1 MRPLPVFVLAALVLL
16 GGLGWLLFSS
26 DEVDDA
32 SVAQLDQKEEVPEE
46 ELVPADMRAPDQ
58 DARESVAI
66 SEEAKAKQ
74 LLDIRNAPEE
84 EIVEEV
90 AVGAISVIVVDEAG
104 EPIEDL
110 LVVRPSEGPESIFS
124 STQVGSEKTD
134 SAGRVRITEL
144 PVGPYEFSV
153 RRDAW
158 SEELFVRRALRRL
171 NPEMD
176 DKGFVAR
183 TIRQEVET
191 ELQIVFPNLH
201 TLAGTVIDGGAPL
214 ADAVVCLYLN
224 SDDAL
229 DAEHLGPAGIPED
242 ELDDLVLNDFLE
254 EHELLSPTDTEG
266 MFRFDNLTSGRYAIS
281 VERPTRGMRQMWD
294 LTLPDR
300 SASIELILDSL
311 SVYGIVTDSE
321 GLPIAGTQL
330 AVERVRVDEFGA
342 PRPVDLVFAG
352 EALHRAGM
360 TQVVESGAD
369 GSFRIHGVDGS
380 SPLVVVARSPWMTT
394 ARSQVFGF
402 ARDETE
408 QVVDIQLRPAGKV
421 TAQLYTQ
428 PYWDRF
434 LRLRATPLDRVG
446 ATTMSPFPDGQNQL
460 VLMGIRPGRYTFE
473 PCLQTT
479 AESSDFVPEELAK
492 IARTDGTLT
501 TLEPL
506 EAEVLAGETLEF
518 SFTVP

>member
-1 MRPLPVFVLAALVLL
+1 MRPFHLLLLAALLL
-16 GGLGWLLFSS
+16 AGGLGWLLFSS
-26 DEVDDA
+26 GEHDA
-32 SVAQLDQKEEVPEE
+32 SVAQLDQKEEEPEDE
-46 ELVPADMRAPDQ
+46 FVPADMRAPDR
-58 DARESVAI
+58 DSRESVAV

-84 EIVEEV
+84 EVVEEV
-90 AVGAISVIVVDEAG
+90 PVGTITVSVVDEAG

-110 LVVRPSEGPESIFS
+110 LVVRTFEGPKSIFV
-124 STQVGSEKTD
+124 STQSRKERTD
-134 SAGRVRITEL
+134 SAGRARFTEL
-144 PVGPYEFSV
+144 PVGPYKFSV
-153 RRDAW
+153 RPGVLSKA
-158 SEELFVRRALRRL
+158 LFVRRALRRL

-183 TIRQEVET
+183 TIREGVGT

-214 ADAVVCLYLN
+214 ADAAVCLYLT

-229 DAEHLGPAGIPED
+229 DAEHLGPARIQKD
-242 ELDDLVLNDFLE
+242 ELDDLVPNDFLY
-254 EHELLSPTDTEG
+254 EHELLSPTDSEG
-266 MFRFDNLTSGRYAIS
+266 KFRFDNLTSGRYTIS

-311 SVYGIVTDSE
+311 SVYGIVTDTE
-321 GLPIAGTQL
+321 GLPIAGAKL
-330 AVERVRVDEFGA
+330 AVERVRVDELGT
-342 PRPVDLVFAG
+342 PRPVEVEFIG
-352 EALHRAGM
+352 EALHRAGA

-408 QVVDIQLRPAGKV
+408 QAVDIRLRPAGKV
-421 TAQLYTQ
+421 TAQLYTR
-428 PYWDRF
+428 PFWDLF
-434 LRLRATPLDRVG
+434 LRLRATPLDRMG
-446 ATTMSPFPDGQNQL
+446 ATIMSPFPDGENQL
-460 VLMGIRPGRYTFE
+460 VLIGIRPGRYTLE
-473 PCLQTT
+473 LCLSTNDV
-479 AESSDFVPEELAK
+479 SVDFVPEELAK
-492 IARTDGTLT
+492 IARTDGTLS
-501 TLEPL
+501 TLGPI
-506 EAEVLAGETLEF
+506 EAEVVAGETLEF
-518 SFTVP
+518 TLTVP